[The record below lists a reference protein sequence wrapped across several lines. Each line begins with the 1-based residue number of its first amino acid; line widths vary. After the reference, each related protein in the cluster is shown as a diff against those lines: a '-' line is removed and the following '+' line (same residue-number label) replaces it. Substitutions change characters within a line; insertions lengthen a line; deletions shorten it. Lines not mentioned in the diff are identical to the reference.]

1 MSKKRN
7 RRGCSP
13 EDLRREVESGKRM
26 PFYLLHGE
34 EEFER
39 EETCIW
45 LTEALAPDQARD
57 FNLDTFRADEFA
69 FQDFHQVYSSYPMMA
84 DHRLLVL
91 KGCEKLTADHGKEL
105 EGIVDDPLETTVLIA
120 VGGKVDLRRKF
131 FQQLGKQGRSVEFRV
146 PYDNQI
152 PQWIQRYARR
162 SGLTV
167 EPEAGDLL
175 RLLMGGSLRE
185 LAGEIAK
192 LRTYVG
198 EGNVITRQA
207 VEQSAGDGR
216 NISIFQL
223 TDAIGRRDRRKS
235 LELLHDLLDKGEEPN
250 RTLAMIYRH
259 YQLLIKA
266 QVLMGKG
273 GGERESMARNLG
285 VSPYFVNAYIEQA
298 RANSNAKLWSGM
310 GALLEADSRLKS
322 QGRRLE
328 RLVMDL
334 LVEGLCRSSRRGSQA

>member
-1 MSKKRN
+1 MSKTRN
-7 RRGCSP
+7 RRGYSP
-13 EDLRREVESGKRM
+13 DDLRREVESGKRL

-39 EETCIW
+39 DEICAW
-45 LTEALAPDQARD
+45 LTEALAPEQARD
-57 FNLDTFRADEFA
+57 FNLDIFRADEFA
-69 FQDFHQVYSSYPMMA
+69 FRDFHQVYSSYPMMA
-84 DHRLLVL
+84 SYRLLVL
-91 KGCEKLTADHGKEL
+91 KGCEKLTGEHCKEL
-105 EGIVDDPLETTVLIA
+105 EGIVDDPLETSLLIA
-120 VGGKVDLRRKF
+120 VGGKIDQRRKF
-131 FQQLGKQGRSVEFRV
+131 FQQLGKQGQAVEFRV

-162 SGLTV
+162 SGLTI

-185 LAGEIAK
+185 LVGEIAK

-198 EGNVITRQA
+198 EGHAITRQA
-207 VEQSAGDGR
+207 VEQGAGDGR

-223 TDAIGRRDRRKS
+223 TDVIGRRDRRKS
-235 LELLHDLLDKGEEPN
+235 LELLHDLLDKGEEPS
-250 RTLAMIYRH
+250 RALAMIYRH
-259 YQLLIKA
+259 FQLLLKA

-273 GGERESMARNLG
+273 RPERESMARNLG
-285 VSPYFVNAYIEQA
+285 VSPYFVNTYIEQA
-298 RANSNAKLWSGM
+298 RAYPNAKLWAGM

-322 QGRRLE
+322 QGRRQE

-334 LVEGLCRSSRRGSQA
+334 LVERLCRPSGKGAQA